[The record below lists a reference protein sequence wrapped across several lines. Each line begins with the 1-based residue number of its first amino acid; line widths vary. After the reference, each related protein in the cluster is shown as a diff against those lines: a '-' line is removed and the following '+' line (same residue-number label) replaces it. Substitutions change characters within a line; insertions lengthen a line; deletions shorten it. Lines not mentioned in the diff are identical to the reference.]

1 MTSAGYLLDTNALS
15 EPVRRMPA
23 PAVTAFMAAIR
34 DDETFLSVLTVG
46 ELRRGATMR
55 RQTDSRHAARI
66 DTWIDV
72 VERRFAG
79 RILSVDLEIAD
90 LWGKL
95 SAERP
100 RPVVD
105 ALLAAT
111 AIVHDL
117 TLVTRNVADFADTG
131 VALVNPWT
139 VKLR

>member
-1 MTSAGYLLDTNALS
+1 
-15 EPVRRMPA
+15 MPA